1 MLSVLVGVG
10 ITLAACASA
19 TPTPAP
25 TQVPTAAVEPTMEME
40 PEHADEVAPPMGM
53 ESTGQMEEQAHAEV
67 PSQYEG
73 LTNAFAGD
81 AAAIAE
87 GKQIYDKNCATC
99 HGTGGAGDGPTAAVL
114 TPPPAD
120 FTDADMMQSTTDGYL
135 FWRVSDG
142 GGGEPYNSAM
152 PAWKGTLTE
161 DEIWQVIAYVKT
173 FGGN

>member
-1 MLSVLVGVG
+1 LFSVLVVAG
-10 ITLAACASA
+10 ITLAACVGPAA
-19 TPTPAP
+19 APAP
-25 TQVPTAAVEPTMEME
+25 TQVPTVAVAPTME
-40 PEHADEVAPPMGM
+40 PEHADEAAPTMEMGSNG
-53 ESTGQMEEQAHAEV
+53 ESDEQAHAEV